1 MRAWLTGGTATVDAE
16 LPAHII
22 QWAKSTLKKSI
33 RDNLEGPKEHFKG
46 YGK

>member
-1 MRAWLTGGTATVDAE
+1 MGGTETVDAE
-16 LPAHII
+16 LPADTV

-33 RDNLEGPKEHFKG
+33 RDNLEGPNEHFKG